1 MMTLMNPKPHDCLDR
16 LTPVCSFLV
25 ASGVTAVKT
34 DTQSLLDYPQNAD
47 DRRNLATSYQDAWR
61 AAMMKHF
68 RGKAIA
74 CMAQIPQIVFRTMMR
89 ADMPKT
95 LMRNSDD
102 FFPDE
107 PRSVTLSSSTLT
119 RH

>member
-1 MMTLMNPKPHDCLDR
+1 M
-16 LTPVCSFLV
+16 

-34 DTQSLLDYPQNAD
+34 DTQSLLDYPKHAN
-47 DRRNLATSYQDAWR
+47 DRCNLISRYQDAWR
-61 AAMMKHF
+61 VAMMKHF

-74 CMAQIPQIVFRTMMR
+74 CMAQIPQIAFRTMMR
-89 ADMPKT
+89 TDMPKL

-107 PRSVTLSSSTLT
+107 AR
-119 RH
+119 

>member
-1 MMTLMNPKPHDCLDR
+1 M
-16 LTPVCSFLV
+16 

-47 DRRNLATSYQDAWR
+47 DRCNLTARYQDAWR

-68 RGKAIA
+68 RGKSIA
-74 CMAQIPQIVFRTMMR
+74 CMAQVPQIAFHTMMR
-89 ADMPKT
+89 ADMPKL

-107 PRSVTLSSSTLT
+107 PR
-119 RH
+119 